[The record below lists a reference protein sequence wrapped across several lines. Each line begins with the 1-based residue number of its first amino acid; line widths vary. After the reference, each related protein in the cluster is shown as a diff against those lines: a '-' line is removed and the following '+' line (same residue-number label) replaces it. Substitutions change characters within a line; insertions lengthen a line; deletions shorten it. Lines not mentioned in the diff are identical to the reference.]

1 MKIKRFFAPD
11 IRQAMRMVRDEQG
24 PDAVI
29 LSNKRVDGGV
39 EIVAAIDY
47 DERMM
52 TEYSLTATQPAQA
65 PAQPVVL
72 PEQRRP
78 VSTQHAAVAGA
89 AGATNTNAYRGE
101 PALMEMK
108 SELRTLRAMLEGQL
122 SSLAWGSFAR
132 GEPRRVEL
140 IQRLMR
146 FGMTAAQC
154 RSIADTVAND
164 DADIE
169 TLWSRARAVIARG
182 LPLYG
187 RDPIQEGGIIAL
199 VGPTG
204 AGKTTTVAK
213 LAAHYALHHGKRHV
227 ALVTIDN
234 YRVGA
239 HEQLRSYG
247 RILDVPVRTADSRDD
262 LRSVLDDLADRSLV
276 LIDTS
281 GMSQHDS
288 GLARQAELLDKVDLR
303 KQVMLLLPATSR
315 LSGLD
320 DVIESFSPFAPDACI
335 PTKVDETTCLGGV
348 LSAAVT
354 HQLPLAYIS
363 DGQRVP
369 EDLHAASAEDLVTR
383 AAHIMNRMGPR
394 IDEDLL
400 TLSFG
405 KEIANANF

>member
-1 MKIKRFFAPD
+1 
-11 IRQAMRMVRDEQG
+11 
-24 PDAVI
+24 
-29 LSNKRVDGGV
+29 
-39 EIVAAIDY
+39 
-47 DERMM
+47 
-52 TEYSLTATQPAQA
+52 
-65 PAQPVVL
+65 
-72 PEQRRP
+72 
-78 VSTQHAAVAGA
+78 
-89 AGATNTNAYRGE
+89 
-101 PALMEMK
+101 MEMK
-108 SELRTLRAMLEGQL
+108 SELQTLRCMLEEQL

-154 RSIADTVAND
+154 RSIADAVAVD
-164 DADIE
+164 DADVD
-169 TLWSRARAVIARG
+169 TLWSRSREVIARG
-182 LPLYG
+182 LPLYQ
-187 RDPIQEGGIIAL
+187 RDPMQEGGIIAL

-213 LAAHYALHHGKRHV
+213 LAAHYALRHGKRHV

-247 RILDVPVRTADSRDD
+247 RILDVPVRTADSRDE

-288 GLARQAELLDKVDLR
+288 GLARQAELLDKAGLR

-320 DVIESFSPFAPDACI
+320 DVITAFSPFAPDACI

-354 HQLPLAYIS
+354 HQLPLAYVS

-369 EDLHAASAEDLVTR
+369 EDLHPACAEDLVAR

-394 IDEDLL
+394 IDEDLV